1 MNVSFKYLFRFFSE
15 KILTLGLVNLISF
28 VINIITISIILKLLG
43 PSQWGKFILIQ
54 LWPNYL
60 SMISQWSFNQN
71 EVREISAN
79 RNDLS
84 KINKIFSESAA
95 IQSII
100 SIFSIIIVFFLT
112 TLNFI
117 EVNIYG
123 LFGLVLIIMG
133 NANQFYWLINGLE
146 KIWQVACFQLLSKF
160 LILLLIVFISKDNLN
175 YNKLLLIYG
184 FGILIST
191 VISYLYIFNFLK
203 IKLQKIKLSET
214 YKRFI
219 HGFLYFFGS
228 LSGNLK
234 NLSLPIMINQI
245 GGEYYVGLFSALER
259 LKGYIIQISQPITNA
274 LYPRIVFL
282 YKENSDAAREM
293 KIFFYIL
300 SILITLPIVIFIN
313 LFPEDILLKFAGNEF
328 THLISE
334 LRVISFLSLIAITS
348 EFFYYQNIIAKNLR
362 KKLLMYN
369 LFGLI
374 ILIVS
379 NIFFINQYLVL
390 GAIISLYVLE
400 LFNFLI
406 LFYMKEKN

>member
-1 MNVSFKYLFRFFSE
+1 
-15 KILTLGLVNLISF
+15 
-28 VINIITISIILKLLG
+28 
-43 PSQWGKFILIQ
+43 
-54 LWPNYL
+54 
-60 SMISQWSFNQN
+60 
-71 EVREISAN
+71 
-79 RNDLS
+79 
-84 KINKIFSESAA
+84 
-95 IQSII
+95 
-100 SIFSIIIVFFLT
+100 
-112 TLNFI
+112 
-117 EVNIYG
+117 
-123 LFGLVLIIMG
+123 
-133 NANQFYWLINGLE
+133 
-146 KIWQVACFQLLSKF
+146 
-160 LILLLIVFISKDNLN
+160 
-175 YNKLLLIYG
+175 
-184 FGILIST
+184 
-191 VISYLYIFNFLK
+191 
-203 IKLQKIKLSET
+203 
-214 YKRFI
+214 
-219 HGFLYFFGS
+219 
-228 LSGNLK
+228 
-234 NLSLPIMINQI
+234 
-245 GGEYYVGLFSALER
+245 
-259 LKGYIIQISQPITNA
+259 
-274 LYPRIVFL
+274 
-282 YKENSDAAREM
+282 M